1 MMLWLLFCLLGLV
14 FGNLNNGTSN
24 AGVGCSNG
32 DNTLGNARWNILARI
47 SELIVS
53 NLNLHHHAF
62 LAAAK
67 IDTGPP
73 GK

>member
-1 MMLWLLFCLLGLV
+1 MHDAMAVFCLLGLV
-14 FGNLNNGTSN
+14 FGNLNNGTAN

-53 NLNLHHHAF
+53 NLLF
-62 LAAAK
+62 TPSC
-67 IDTGPP
+67 IPCC
-73 GK
+73 GKN